1 MVSVLLA
8 CAIIWLFLMA
18 GWCLMGATPRGQ
30 PWTHALT
37 LLHMRDG
44 LRVLLMVVVCPFRRP
59 SLCRP
64 VHRQFMRNALLD
76 LTTIV
81 PTAACH
87 QRDYVETCSRFIVSS
102 SMTHYGSYDP
112 ATPCFGVP
120 ACEDPGRFGYF

>member
-1 MVSVLLA
+1 MVSFLLT
-8 CAIIWLFLMA
+8 CSTTWLSLLPVPFLI
-18 GWCLMGATPRGQ
+18 GETPRGQ

-81 PTAACH
+81 PTIACH
-87 QRDYVETCSRFIVSS
+87 QRDDVETYSRFIVSS

-112 ATPCFGVP
+112 ATPFFGVP

>member
-1 MVSVLLA
+1 MKRWCRFSSRVRLHGCPS
-8 CAIIWLFLMA
+8 WL
-18 GWCLMGATPRGQ
+18 GGA
-30 PWTHALT
+30 
-37 LLHMRDG
+37 
-44 LRVLLMVVVCPFRRP
+44 LLMVVVWTFRRP

-64 VHRQFMRNALLD
+64 VHRQCMRNALLD

-81 PTAACH
+81 PTTACH
-87 QRDYVETCSRFIVSS
+87 QRDYVETYSRCIVSS

>member
-8 CAIIWLFLMA
+8 CAITWLSLMA

-76 LTTIV
+76 LNTIV
-81 PTAACH
+81 PTIACH
-87 QRDYVETCSRFIVSS
+87 QRDDVETYSRFIVSS

-112 ATPCFGVP
+112 ATPFFGVP